1 MPREKESG
9 CRRRGERDRSP
20 SRWEGDWDWDCPA
33 TRRRLQEL
41 YFPERDSS
49 GAGSEEIL
57 NFWAFFERL
66 RRFQSRRT
74 HPAPPPGHRHAA
86 EPPAAAAARLDLP
99 PAYDPR
105 YRINLALPS
114 AAAVPTR
121 NSDLPRECLAEFRAA
136 VLHYLDFTQKQSF
149 AKLAKL
155 HRERAA
161 LPIAQYRQRLLD
173 AVAGNQVVVV
183 AGDTGC
189 GKSTQVPQYL
199 LAAGYSHVACS
210 QPRRIACISL
220 AKRVAFES
228 LHQYGD
234 QVGYQIRFESTRSPA
249 TKIVFLTEGLL
260 LRQVQRE
267 PALPGYHVL
276 IADEVHERHLHSDF
290 LLGVLRRLLPSRPD
304 LKLVLMSATINIRL
318 FSGYF
323 GGAPVLQVPGRIF
336 PISVIYQPI
345 PKEEASP
352 AGKWGKSERLDP
364 LPYLRV
370 LQAIDHKY
378 PPEERGDLLVF
389 LSGVAEIG
397 AVLEAAQAYA
407 ARTQRWI
414 VLPLHSTLSVAQQ
427 DKVFDVPPPG
437 VRKCILSTNI
447 AETSVT
453 IDGVRFV
460 LDSGKVKEMS
470 YDPQGK
476 LQRLQEFWISR
487 ASAEQRKGRA
497 GRTGPGVCYR
507 LYAESDYDAF
517 SPYPVPEIQRVALDA
532 LVLQLKS
539 MGLGDPRTFP
549 FLEPPPSS
557 SLETAVRYLRDQG
570 ALDEAEDLT
579 PIGNL
584 LAQLPVDVVVGKM
597 LVLGALF
604 GLAEPTLTV
613 AAALSVQSPF
623 LRSAHP
629 NPDCATARRPLES
642 PHGDPL
648 TLLNIFNEWVQVK
661 SERSSSSRKWCRRR
675 GLEEHR
681 LYEAANLRRQFQ
693 ELLRDHQLLEEGSS
707 QPSDSYSRQS
717 RHRERRELHRLWRS
731 HAETEGR
738 KRKVL
743 RLQDGADASSGEEEE
758 GGGNR
763 EKGERSI
770 DIQDVKFKLRHN
782 VEELQAVSSSVLSS
796 SQLALL
802 KLVLCRGLYPQLA
815 MPDQLNSG
823 RKDSDQIFHTKTKQ
837 GVVLHPTCV
846 FATSPELLHAKE
858 GPERG
863 GTKDPAEGLSHRH
876 QLLAFVSL
884 LETNKPYLVN
894 CVRVPAL
901 QVSSLL
907 PSSSSPR
914 AFVTPN
920 WSCFAPPGSPPLLPV
935 SGHQRRLRPAGG
947 RRVAGGHR
955 PRRGLC
961 PAPAL
966 CGPAASFRLG
976 KTPPSTAGRSR
987 RGIEPPAE
995 LPGRIRAHPGAAGLP
1010 ADEGAVSPAPAHRP
1024 GETEP
1029 LRRSPDGGR
1038 RSPPPGALPGD
1049 GDEARRGERRPQ
1061 GDRFPHLQLLGHG
1074 HGPLQR
1080 LPAELLDL
1088 SPLRPPHA
1096 LHPPGAHVSRKRL
1109 PAPRGPPGRT
1119 IGKLFQN
1126 LRPAPLLPLRPLP
1139 AGFYLH
1145 PHGNPPAQETA
1156 PITGACQDA
1165 PAGRCR
1171 APRCRDPPPSLGDP
1185 RNWGGSPPRPPNY
1198 LRCFWLGFA
1207 FQDANGHWVP
1217 DSRATRDFTFS
1228 T

>member
-1 MPREKESG
+1 FPAPAMPLEKEPRS
-9 CRRRGERDRSP
+9 RHRERDPSP
-20 SRWEGDWDWDCPA
+20 SQWDWDWDCPA
-33 TRRRLQEL
+33 TRRRLEALFFDEQD
-41 YFPERDSS
+41 PT
-49 GAGSEEIL
+49 GAKSNEIQD
-57 NFWAFFERL
+57 FWAFFERF
-66 RRFQSRRT
+66 RRFQSRKNERESSRSCSDSSFST
-74 HPAPPPGHRHAA
+74 NPL
-86 EPPAAAAARLDLP
+86 ELP
-99 PAYDPR
+99 PKYDPR
-105 YRINLALPS
+105 YRINLSVLS
-114 AAAVPTR
+114 ADATPR
-121 NSDLPRECLAEFRAA
+121 NRRGDSDIPRGRLLEFRSAF
-136 VLHYLDFTQKQSF
+136 LHYLDFNQKRSF
-149 AKLAKL
+149 SKLAKL
-155 HRERAA
+155 QRERAA
-161 LPIAQYRQRLLD
+161 LPIAQFRERILRS
-173 AVAGNQVVVV
+173 VARNQVVLI

-199 LAAGYSHVACS
+199 LAAGYGHVACS

-228 LHQYGD
+228 LNQYGN

-267 PALPGYHVL
+267 PTLPGYHVL

-290 LLGVLRRLLPSRPD
+290 LLGVLRRLLPARPD

-318 FSGYF
+318 FSTYF
-323 GGAPVLQVPGRIF
+323 GDAPVLQVPGRIF
-336 PISVIYQPI
+336 PITVIYQPI
-345 PKEEASP
+345 PKEEASMV
-352 AGKWGKSERLDP
+352 GKSGKQERLDP

-397 AVLEAAQAYA
+397 AVLEAAQTYA
-407 ARTQRWI
+407 TQTQRWI
-414 VLPLHSTLSVAQQ
+414 VLPLHSTLSVAEQ

-517 SPYPVPEIQRVALDA
+517 SPYPVPEIQRVALDS

-570 ALDEAEDLT
+570 ALDDAEELT

-597 LVLGALF
+597 LVLGTLF
-604 GLAEPTLTV
+604 GLVEPTLTV
-613 AAALSVQSPF
+613 AATLSVQSPF
-623 LRSAHP
+623 LRSSHP

-648 TLLNIFNEWVQVK
+648 TLLNVFNEWVQVK
-661 SERSSSSRKWCRRR
+661 SERSGGSRKWCRRR

-693 ELLRDHQLLEEGSS
+693 ELLRDHRLLEEASN
-707 QPSDSYSRQS
+707 QPSDSYSRLS

-731 HAETEGR
+731 HTETQGR

-743 RLQDGADASSGEEEE
+743 RLQDGANDSSGEDDNA
-758 GGGNR
+758 GGNHG
-763 EKGERSI
+763 KGERSV

-782 VEELQAVSSSVLSS
+782 VEELQAVSRSSLSF

-815 MPDQLNSG
+815 VPDPLNTG
-823 RKDSDQIFHTKTKQ
+823 RKDSDQIFHTKSKQ
-837 GVVLHPTCV
+837 GVVLHPTSV

-858 GPERG
+858 GPERSG
-863 GTKDPAEGLSHRH
+863 PKDSKEGLSCHH

-901 QVSSLL
+901 QALLLFSRSLDTSADCARL
-907 PSSSSPR
+907 VADGWLELTIPDPDSALRLLSKALQLRSTWERLLHQLLEGRGDESGLQPSSQDVSALTRGLLEFLR
-914 AFVTPN
+914 AEIPY
-920 WSCFAPPGSPPLLPV
+920 
-935 SGHQRRLRPAGG
+935 RLRQLSGLEKQNLYIGPQT
-947 RRVAGGHR
+947 VAAAPRLPGLFQGMEMKPDEVKGGHKVTEFLTYNCLAMDTDLYNDCLRTFWTCPYCDLHMPFTPLERMCHESACR
-955 PRRGLC
+955 P
-961 PAPAL
+961 
-966 CGPAASFRLG
+966 SE
-976 KTPPSTAGRSR
+976 
-987 RGIEPPAE
+987 EPPE
-995 LPGRIRAHPGAAGLP
+995 
-1010 ADEGAVSPAPAHRP
+1010 
-1024 GETEP
+1024 
-1029 LRRSPDGGR
+1029 
-1038 RSPPPGALPGD
+1038 
-1049 GDEARRGERRPQ
+1049 EASE
-1061 GDRFPHLQLLGHG
+1061 
-1074 HGPLQR
+1074 
-1080 LPAELLDL
+1080 
-1088 SPLRPPHA
+1088 SSSKTSA
-1096 LHPPGAHVSRKRL
+1096 LHRSYHCE
-1109 PAPRGPPGRT
+1109 
-1119 IGKLFQN
+1119 I
-1126 LRPAPLLPLRPLP
+1126 
-1139 AGFYLH
+1139 
-1145 PHGNPPAQETA
+1145 
-1156 PITGACQDA
+1156 CQ
-1165 PAGRCR
+1165 
-1171 APRCRDPPPSLGDP
+1171 
-1185 RNWGGSPPRPPNY
+1185 
-1198 LRCFWLGFA
+1198 
-1207 FQDANGHWVP
+1207 Q
-1217 DSRATRDFTFS
+1217 DFTF
-1228 T
+1228 TATEILRHKKQHQ

>member
-1 MPREKESG
+1 MPSEKESG
-9 CRRRGERDRSP
+9 SRRAERDLSP
-20 SRWEGDWDWDCPA
+20 SRWDWDCPA
-33 TRRRLQEL
+33 TRRRLEEL
-41 YFPERDSS
+41 YFRQHDDI
-49 GAGSEEIL
+49 GAGSDDVRQ
-57 NFWAFFERL
+57 FWDFFERL
-66 RRFQSRRT
+66 RRFQCRKTDRETSPSRRD
-74 HPAPPPGHRHAA
+74 RA
-86 EPPAAAAARLDLP
+86 EPPAATRRLDLP
-99 PAYDPR
+99 RRYDPR
-105 YRINLALPS
+105 YRINLS
-114 AAAVPTR
+114 
-121 NSDLPRECLAEFRAA
+121 LPRAEVQETIRGRRGDSGLPRQRLAEFRAA
-136 VLHYLDFTQKQSF
+136 FLHYLDFAQRQSF

-155 HRERAA
+155 RRERAA
-161 LPIAQYRQRLLD
+161 LPIAQYRERLLR
-173 AVAGNQVVVV
+173 AVAQNQVVVV

-189 GKSTQVPQYL
+189 GKSTQVPQFL
-199 LAAGYSHVACS
+199 LAAGYSHVACT

-234 QVGYQIRFESTRSPA
+234 QV
-249 TKIVFLTEGLL
+249 
-260 LRQVQRE
+260 QRE
-267 PALPGYHVL
+267 PTLPGYHVL

-290 LLGVLRRLLPSRPD
+290 LLGVLRRLLPLRPD

-345 PKEEASP
+345 PKEEAAAVGK
-352 AGKWGKSERLDP
+352 AGKLERLDP

-414 VLPLHSTLSVAQQ
+414 VLPLHSTLSVAEQ

-557 SLETAVRYLRDQG
+557 SLETAVRYLREQG
-570 ALDEAEDLT
+570 ALDDAENLT

-584 LAQLPVDVVVGKM
+584 LAQLPVDVVVGKV

-604 GLAEPTLTV
+604 ELAEPALTV

-623 LRSAHP
+623 LRPAHP
-629 NPDCATARRPLES
+629 NPDCAAARRPLES

-648 TLLNIFNEWVQVK
+648 TLLNLFNEWVRLK
-661 SERSSSSRKWCRRR
+661 SERSGGSRKWCRRR

-693 ELLRDHQLLEEGSS
+693 ELLRDHQLLEEASS

-717 RHRERRELHRLWRS
+717 RHRERRELRRLWRS
-731 HAETEGR
+731 HAEMEGR

-743 RLQDGADASSGEEEE
+743 RLQDGAEGSSGEEDDGA
-758 GGGNR
+758 GG
-763 EKGERSI
+763 KGERSI

-782 VEELQAVSSSVLSS
+782 VEELQAASSSTLSS
-796 SQLALL
+796 SRLALL

-815 MPDQLNSG
+815 VPDPLNSG
-823 RKDSDQIFHTKTKQ
+823 RKDSDQLFHTKTKQ

-858 GPERG
+858 GPEHG
-863 GTKDPAEGLSHRH
+863 GMKDPEEGLSCRH

-901 QVSSLL
+901 QALLLFSRSLDTSADCARLVADGWLELSVPDADSALRLLSAALQLRSAWEKLLHQLLEGRGEESSRR
-907 PSSSSPR
+907 PSSRDVS
-914 AFVTPN
+914 VLTQ
-920 WSCFAPPGSPPLLPV
+920 GLLDFLRMEVPY
-935 SGHQRRLRPAGG
+935 RLRQLTGLEKQNLYVGPQT
-947 RRVAGGHR
+947 VAA
-955 PRRGLC
+955 
-961 PAPAL
+961 AP
-966 CGPAASFRLG
+966 
-976 KTPPSTAGRSR
+976 
-987 RGIEPPAE
+987 
-995 LPGRIRAHPGAAGLP
+995 
-1010 ADEGAVSPAPAHRP
+1010 
-1024 GETEP
+1024 
-1029 LRRSPDGGR
+1029 
-1038 RSPPPGALPGD
+1038 
-1049 GDEARRGERRPQ
+1049 
-1061 GDRFPHLQLLGHG
+1061 
-1074 HGPLQR
+1074 R
-1080 LPAELLDL
+1080 LPALFQGTEMKPDEVKGGYRVTDFLTYNCLATDTDLYDDCLRTFWTCPHCELHMPFT
-1088 SPLRPPHA
+1088 PLERVCHESACRPPAAPVEEAAESSSKTSA
-1096 LHPPGAHVSRKRL
+1096 LH
-1109 PAPRGPPGRT
+1109 
-1119 IGKLFQN
+1119 
-1126 LRPAPLLPLRPLP
+1126 RPYRCDV
-1139 AGFYLH
+1139 
-1145 PHGNPPAQETA
+1145 
-1156 PITGACQDA
+1156 CQ
-1165 PAGRCR
+1165 
-1171 APRCRDPPPSLGDP
+1171 
-1185 RNWGGSPPRPPNY
+1185 
-1198 LRCFWLGFA
+1198 
-1207 FQDANGHWVP
+1207 
-1217 DSRATRDFTFS
+1217 RDFSFTP
-1228 T
+1228 TEILRHKKQHQ

>member
-1 MPREKESG
+1 MPSEKESRS
-9 CRRRGERDRSP
+9 RRRERDLSP
-20 SRWEGDWDWDCPA
+20 SQWDWDCPA
-33 TRRRLQEL
+33 TRRRLEEL
-41 YFPERDSS
+41 YFREQDYIA
-49 GAGSEEIL
+49 AGSEDVC

-74 HPAPPPGHRHAA
+74 EREPTPSRPRQA
-86 EPPAAAAARLDLP
+86 EPSAAARRLDLP
-99 PAYDPR
+99 RRYDPR
-105 YRINLALPS
+105 YRINLSVLS
-114 AAAVPTR
+114 ADVEGTIR
-121 NSDLPRECLAEFRAA
+121 GRRGNSGVPRERLSEFRAA
-136 VLHYLDFTQKQSF
+136 LLHYLDFTQKQSF

-155 HRERAA
+155 QRERAA
-161 LPIAQYRQRLLD
+161 LPISQYRDRLLR
-173 AVAGNQVVVV
+173 AVAQNQVVVI

-189 GKSTQVPQYL
+189 GKSTQVPQFL
-199 LAAGYSHVACS
+199 LAAGYSHVACT

-220 AKRVAFES
+220 AKRVGFES
-228 LHQYGD
+228 LHQYGN

-249 TKIVFLTEGLL
+249 TKVVFLTEGLL

-267 PALPGYHVL
+267 PTLPGYHVL

-290 LLGVLRRLLPSRPD
+290 LLGVLRRLLPARPD
-304 LKLVLMSATINIRL
+304 LKLVLMSATININL

-345 PKEEASP
+345 PKEEAS
-352 AGKWGKSERLDP
+352 AVGKLGKSERLDP

-414 VLPLHSTLSVAQQ
+414 VLPLHSTLSVAEQ

-549 FLEPPPSS
+549 FLEPPPAS

-597 LVLGALF
+597 LVLGTLF

-623 LRSAHP
+623 LRPVHP

-648 TLLNIFNEWVQVK
+648 TLLNIFNEWVQQVK
-661 SERSSSSRKWCRRR
+661 SERSGSSRKWCRRR
-675 GLEEHR
+675 GLGEHR

-693 ELLRDHQLLEEGSS
+693 ELLRDHQLLEEASS

-743 RLQDGADASSGEEEE
+743 RLQDGADGSSGEEDD
-758 GGGNR
+758 GGGGTR
-763 EKGERSI
+763 GKGERSI

-782 VEELQAVSSSVLSS
+782 VEELQAVSSSALSS

-815 MPDQLNSG
+815 VPDQLNSG
-823 RKDSDQIFHTKTKQ
+823 RKDSDQIFHTKNKQ

-863 GTKDPAEGLSHRH
+863 GTKDPREGLSRHH

-901 QVSSLL
+901 QASARLFAPLLFLPALLLFSRSLDTSADCARL
-907 PSSSSPR
+907 VADGWLEITVPDADSALRLLSTALQLRSAWEKLLHQLLEGRGEEPGRRPSSRDVSVLTR
-914 AFVTPN
+914 
-920 WSCFAPPGSPPLLPV
+920 GLLDFLQTEVPY
-935 SGHQRRLRPAGG
+935 RLRQLTGLEKQNLYIGPQT
-947 RRVAGGHR
+947 VAAAPRLPGLFQGTEMKPDEVKGGHR
-955 PRRGLC
+955 VTDFLTYNCLTTDTDLYSDCLRSFWTC
-961 PAPAL
+961 PHCDLHMP
-966 CGPAASFRLG
+966 F
-976 KTPPSTAGRSR
+976 TPLERMCHESACRPS
-987 RGIEPPAE
+987 
-995 LPGRIRAHPGAAGLP
+995 
-1010 ADEGAVSPAPAHRP
+1010 EGES
-1024 GETEP
+1024 
-1029 LRRSPDGGR
+1029 
-1038 RSPPPGALPGD
+1038 
-1049 GDEARRGERRPQ
+1049 
-1061 GDRFPHLQLLGHG
+1061 
-1074 HGPLQR
+1074 
-1080 LPAELLDL
+1080 
-1088 SPLRPPHA
+1088 SPLEEAAETSSKTSA
-1096 LHPPGAHVSRKRL
+1096 LHRSYHCDV
-1109 PAPRGPPGRT
+1109 
-1119 IGKLFQN
+1119 
-1126 LRPAPLLPLRPLP
+1126 
-1139 AGFYLH
+1139 
-1145 PHGNPPAQETA
+1145 
-1156 PITGACQDA
+1156 CQ
-1165 PAGRCR
+1165 
-1171 APRCRDPPPSLGDP
+1171 
-1185 RNWGGSPPRPPNY
+1185 
-1198 LRCFWLGFA
+1198 
-1207 FQDANGHWVP
+1207 
-1217 DSRATRDFTFS
+1217 RDFTF
-1228 T
+1228 TPTEILRHKKQHR

>member
-1 MPREKESG
+1 MPSEKESRP
-9 CRRRGERDRSP
+9 RRPGREPSP
-20 SRWEGDWDWDCPA
+20 AQWDWDCPA
-33 TRRRLQEL
+33 TRRRLEEL
-41 YFPERDSS
+41 YFREQDYIR
-49 GAGSEEIL
+49 AGSEDSR

-66 RRFQSRRT
+66 RRFQSRRSERECE
-74 HPAPPPGHRHAA
+74 PAVSRGPA
-86 EPPAAAAARLDLP
+86 EPPAASRLLDLP
-99 PAYDPR
+99 REYDAR
-105 YRINLALPS
+105 YRINLSVLS
-114 AAAVPTR
+114 ADVEGLARGRRLDPGP
-121 NSDLPRECLAEFRAA
+121 PREQLSEFRMAL
-136 VLHYLDFTQKQSF
+136 LHYLDFTQKQSF

-161 LPIAQYRQRLLD
+161 LPIAQYRDRLLR
-173 AVAGNQVVVV
+173 AVAQNQVVVV

-189 GKSTQVPQYL
+189 GKSTQVPQFL
-199 LAAGYSHVACS
+199 LAAGYSHVACT

-220 AKRVAFES
+220 AKRVGFES

-267 PALPGYHVL
+267 PMLPGYHVL

-290 LLGVLRRLLPSRPD
+290 LLGVLRRLLPARPD

-336 PISVIYQPI
+336 PITVIYQPI
-345 PKEEASP
+345 PKEEASTS
-352 AGKWGKSERLDP
+352 GKSERLDP
-364 LPYLRV
+364 RPYLRV

-397 AVLEAAQAYA
+397 AVLEAAQTYA
-407 ARTQRWI
+407 THTQRWI
-414 VLPLHSTLSVAQQ
+414 VLPLHSTLSVTEQ

-549 FLEPPPSS
+549 FLEPPPLS

-604 GLAEPTLTV
+604 GLTEPTLTV

-623 LRSAHP
+623 LRPAHA

-648 TLLNIFNEWVQVK
+648 TLLNAFNEWVQVK
-661 SERSSSSRKWCRRR
+661 SERSGCSRKWCRRR

-693 ELLRDHQLLEEGSS
+693 ELLRDHQLLEVASS

-731 HAETEGR
+731 HTETEGR

-743 RLQDGADASSGEEEE
+743 RLQDGAASSSSEEEEE
-758 GGGNR
+758 GGARGR
-763 EKGERSI
+763 GKRSI

-782 VEELQAVSSSVLSS
+782 VDELQAASSSVLSS

-815 MPDQLNSG
+815 VPDQLNSS
-823 RKDSDQIFHTKTKQ
+823 RKDSDQIFHTRNKQ

-846 FATSPELLHAKE
+846 FATTPELLQAKE
-858 GPERG
+858 GSECG
-863 GTKDPAEGLSHRH
+863 GTQDSKDGLSRHH

-901 QVSSLL
+901 QALLLFSRSLDTSADCARL
-907 PSSSSPR
+907 VADGWLELTIPDAEAALRLLSAALQLRATWEKLLNQKLEGRGREPGRQPSSQDVSVLTR
-914 AFVTPN
+914 
-920 WSCFAPPGSPPLLPV
+920 GLLEFLQIEV
-935 SGHQRRLRPAGG
+935 LYSLRRLTGLEKQVLYIGPQT
-947 RRVAGGHR
+947 VAAAPRLPGLFQGTEMKPDEVKGGHR
-955 PRRGLC
+955 VTDYLTYNCLATDTDLYSDCLRSFWTC
-961 PAPAL
+961 PHCDLHMPFTPLERMCHESTCRPPEAPL
-966 CGPAASFRLG
+966 
-976 KTPPSTAGRSR
+976 
-987 RGIEPPAE
+987 EE
-995 LPGRIRAHPGAAGLP
+995 AAG
-1010 ADEGAVSPAPAHRP
+1010 SSSK
-1024 GETEP
+1024 TT
-1029 LRRSPDGGR
+1029 
-1038 RSPPPGALPGD
+1038 
-1049 GDEARRGERRPQ
+1049 
-1061 GDRFPHLQLLGHG
+1061 
-1074 HGPLQR
+1074 
-1080 LPAELLDL
+1080 
-1088 SPLRPPHA
+1088 A
-1096 LHPPGAHVSRKRL
+1096 LHRL
-1109 PAPRGPPGRT
+1109 YHCDVCQQEFMFTPT
-1119 IGKLFQN
+1119 EI
-1126 LRPAPLLPLRPLP
+1126 LR
-1139 AGFYLH
+1139 H
-1145 PHGNPPAQETA
+1145 KKQHQ
-1156 PITGACQDA
+1156 
-1165 PAGRCR
+1165 
-1171 APRCRDPPPSLGDP
+1171 
-1185 RNWGGSPPRPPNY
+1185 
-1198 LRCFWLGFA
+1198 
-1207 FQDANGHWVP
+1207 
-1217 DSRATRDFTFS
+1217 
-1228 T
+1228 

>member
-1 MPREKESG
+1 MPWEKEESG
-9 CRRRGERDRSP
+9 SRPRGERAQLP
-20 SRWEGDWDWDCPA
+20 SQWDWDCPA
-33 TRRRLQEL
+33 TRRCLEEL
-41 YFPERDSS
+41 YFPQQDPTATASQD
-49 GAGSEEIL
+49 IP
-57 NFWAFFERL
+57 NFWAFFQRL
-66 RRFQSRRT
+66 RRFQSRKT
-74 HPAPPPGHRHAA
+74 HPELCPEVATAGS
-86 EPPAAAAARLDLP
+86 LDLP
-99 PAYDPR
+99 HRYDPR
-105 YRINLALPS
+105 YRINLS
-114 AAAVPTR
+114 
-121 NSDLPRECLAEFRAA
+121 LPRVGREDSGIPQERLTEFRAA
-136 VLHYLDFTQKQSF
+136 FLHYLDFTQKQSF

-161 LPIAQYRQRLLD
+161 LPIAQYRERLLE
-173 AVAGNQVVVV
+173 AVAQNQVVVV

-189 GKSTQVPQYL
+189 GKSTQVPQFL
-199 LAAGYSHVACS
+199 LAAGYSHVACT

-228 LHQYGD
+228 LHQYGN

-249 TKIVFLTEGLL
+249 TRLLFLTEGLL
-260 LRQVQRE
+260 LRQAQRA
-267 PALPGYHVL
+267 PMLPGYRVL
-276 IADEVHERHLHSDF
+276 VADEVHERHLHGDV
-290 LLGVLRRLLPSRPD
+290 LLGVLRRLLSARPD
-304 LKLVLMSATINIRL
+304 LRLVLMSATINIRL

-345 PKEEASP
+345 PKEEAP
-352 AGKWGKSERLDP
+352 AGGKWGKPERLDP

-397 AVLEAAQAYA
+397 AVQEAAQAYA
-407 ARTQRWI
+407 TRTQRWI
-414 VLPLHSTLSVAQQ
+414 VLPLHSTLSVAEQ

-476 LQRLQEFWISR
+476 LRRLQEFWISR

-517 SPYPVPEIQRVALDA
+517 SPYPVPEIQRVALDS

-549 FLEPPPSS
+549 FLEPPPLS
-557 SLETAVRYLRDQG
+557 SLETALRYLRDQG

-579 PIGNL
+579 PIGNV

-597 LVLGALF
+597 LVLGTLF

-613 AAALSVQSPF
+613 AAVLSVPSPF
-623 LRSAHP
+623 LRPAHP

-648 TLLNIFNEWVQVK
+648 TLLNLFNEWVQVK
-661 SERSSSSRKWCRRR
+661 SEQSGSSRKWCRRR

-693 ELLRDHQLLEEGSS
+693 ELLRDHQLLEEDSGR
-707 QPSDSYSRQS
+707 PSDSYSRQS

-731 HAETEGR
+731 HTETEGR

-743 RLQDGADASSGEEEE
+743 RLQDGADASSGEED
-758 GGGNR
+758 GDTCGKR
-763 EKGERSI
+763 ERSI

-782 VEELQAVSSSVLSS
+782 VEELQAVSSSALSS
-796 SQLALL
+796 SQLTLL

-815 MPDQLNSG
+815 VPDQLNSS
-823 RKDSDQIFHTKTKQ
+823 RKDSDQIFHTKNKQ

-858 GPERG
+858 GRERG
-863 GTKDPAEGLSHRH
+863 GTREPIEGLSCHH

-901 QVSSLL
+901 QALLLFSRSLDTSGDCTRLVADGWLEVTIPDADSALRLLSMALQLRSSWEKLLHQLLEGRGEEPGHQPSPRDMSLL
-907 PSSSSPR
+907 TR
-914 AFVTPN
+914 
-920 WSCFAPPGSPPLLPV
+920 GLLDFLQMEVPY
-935 SGHQRRLRPAGG
+935 RLRQLTGLEKQNLYVGPQT
-947 RRVAGGHR
+947 VAASPQLPGLFQGTEMKPDEVKGGHR
-955 PRRGLC
+955 VMDFLTYNCLATDVDLYSDCLRSFWTC
-961 PAPAL
+961 PHCDLHMP
-966 CGPAASFRLG
+966 F
-976 KTPPSTAGRSR
+976 TPLERMCHQSACR
-987 RGIEPPAE
+987 PPE
-995 LPGRIRAHPGAAGLP
+995 
-1010 ADEGAVSPAPAHRP
+1010 
-1024 GETEP
+1024 
-1029 LRRSPDGGR
+1029 
-1038 RSPPPGALPGD
+1038 
-1049 GDEARRGERRPQ
+1049 
-1061 GDRFPHLQLLGHG
+1061 
-1074 HGPLQR
+1074 GPLEE
-1080 LPAELLDL
+1080 PSEN
-1088 SPLRPPHA
+1088 SKTSA
-1096 LHPPGAHVSRKRL
+1096 LHRSYHCD
-1109 PAPRGPPGRT
+1109 
-1119 IGKLFQN
+1119 I
-1126 LRPAPLLPLRPLP
+1126 
-1139 AGFYLH
+1139 
-1145 PHGNPPAQETA
+1145 
-1156 PITGACQDA
+1156 CQ
-1165 PAGRCR
+1165 
-1171 APRCRDPPPSLGDP
+1171 
-1185 RNWGGSPPRPPNY
+1185 
-1198 LRCFWLGFA
+1198 
-1207 FQDANGHWVP
+1207 
-1217 DSRATRDFTFS
+1217 RDFTF
-1228 T
+1228 TPTEILRHKKQHQ

>member
-1 MPREKESG
+1 MPPEKESRS
-9 CRRRGERDRSP
+9 RRRERDLSP
-20 SRWEGDWDWDCPA
+20 SQWDWDCPA
-33 TRRRLQEL
+33 TRRRLEEL
-41 YFPERDSS
+41 YFREQDYV
-49 GAGSEEIL
+49 GAGSDDVR

-66 RRFQSRRT
+66 RCFQSRRSDRDR
-74 HPAPPPGHRHAA
+74 AD
-86 EPPAAAAARLDLP
+86 PPAAAAARRLDLP
-99 PAYDPR
+99 RRYDPR
-105 YRINLALPS
+105 YRINLSVLS
-114 AAAVPTR
+114 
-121 NSDLPRECLAEFRAA
+121 SDAEETLRGRRGDSGVPRERLSEFRAA
-136 VLHYLDFTQKQSF
+136 LLHYLDFTQKQSF

-155 HRERAA
+155 QRERAA
-161 LPIAQYRQRLLD
+161 LPISQYRERLLR
-173 AVAGNQVVVV
+173 AVAQNQVVVI

-189 GKSTQVPQYL
+189 GKSTQVPQFL
-199 LAAGYSHVACS
+199 LAAGYSRVACT
-210 QPRRIACISL
+210 QPRRIACVSL

-267 PALPGYHVL
+267 PTLPGYRVL

-290 LLGVLRRLLPSRPD
+290 LLGVLRRLLPARPD

-345 PKEEASP
+345 PKEEAP
-352 AGKWGKSERLDP
+352 AAGKPERLDP

-370 LQAIDHKY
+370 LQAIDRKY

-407 ARTQRWI
+407 ARTQRWV
-414 VLPLHSTLSVAQQ
+414 VLPLHSTLSVAEQ

-437 VRKCILSTNI
+437 VRKCILATNI

-470 YDPQGK
+470 YDPQDK

-517 SPYPVPEIQRVALDA
+517 SPYPVPEIRRVALDA

-557 SLETAVRYLRDQG
+557 SLETAVRYLMDQG

-579 PIGNL
+579 PIGKL

-604 GLAEPTLTV
+604 GLAEPTLTA

-623 LRSAHP
+623 LRAAR
-629 NPDCATARRPLES
+629 PDPDRATARRPLES

-648 TLLNIFNEWVQVK
+648 TLLNIFNQWVQVK
-661 SERSSSSRKWCRRR
+661 SERSGSSRKWCRRR

-693 ELLRDHQLLEEGSS
+693 ELLRDHQLLEEASGR
-707 QPSDSYSRQS
+707 PSDSYSRQN
-717 RHRERRELHRLWRS
+717 RHRERRELRRLWRS

-743 RLQDGADASSGEEEE
+743 RLEDGADASSGEEEE
-758 GGGNR
+758 EGSGARG
-763 EKGERSI
+763 KGERSV
-770 DIQDVKFKLRHN
+770 DIQDVKFKLRHD
-782 VEELQAVSSSVLSS
+782 VEELQAVSCSALSS

-815 MPDQLNSG
+815 VPDQLNSG

-858 GPERG
+858 APERG
-863 GTKDPAEGLSHRH
+863 GPKDPAEGLSRHH

-894 CVRVPAL
+894 CVRIPAL
-901 QVSSLL
+901 QALLLFSRSLDTSADCARL
-907 PSSSSPR
+907 VADGWLEVTVPDADSALRLLSAALRLRSAWEELLHQLLEGRGEESCRRPSSRDVSALTRGLLELLQTEVPYRLRQLTGLEKRNLYVGPQTVAAAPR
-914 AFVTPN
+914 LPGLFQGTEMKPDEVKGGYRVTDFLTYNCLATDADLYSECLRRFWTCPHCDLRAPFTPLERACHEN
-920 WSCFAPPGSPPLLPV
+920 ACRPSEAPPEE
-935 SGHQRRLRPAGG
+935 
-947 RRVAGGHR
+947 
-955 PRRGLC
+955 
-961 PAPAL
+961 APE
-966 CGPAASFRLG
+966 SSS
-976 KTPPSTAGRSR
+976 KTSA
-987 RGIEPPAE
+987 
-995 LPGRIRAHPGAAGLP
+995 
-1010 ADEGAVSPAPAHRP
+1010 
-1024 GETEP
+1024 
-1029 LRRSPDGGR
+1029 LRRSYRCD
-1038 RSPPPGALPGD
+1038 
-1049 GDEARRGERRPQ
+1049 
-1061 GDRFPHLQLLGHG
+1061 
-1074 HGPLQR
+1074 
-1080 LPAELLDL
+1080 
-1088 SPLRPPHA
+1088 
-1096 LHPPGAHVSRKRL
+1096 V
-1109 PAPRGPPGRT
+1109 
-1119 IGKLFQN
+1119 
-1126 LRPAPLLPLRPLP
+1126 
-1139 AGFYLH
+1139 
-1145 PHGNPPAQETA
+1145 
-1156 PITGACQDA
+1156 CQ
-1165 PAGRCR
+1165 
-1171 APRCRDPPPSLGDP
+1171 
-1185 RNWGGSPPRPPNY
+1185 
-1198 LRCFWLGFA
+1198 
-1207 FQDANGHWVP
+1207 
-1217 DSRATRDFTFS
+1217 RDFTF
-1228 T
+1228 TPTEILRHKKQHR

>member
-74 HPAPPPGHRHAA
+74 HPAPPPGHRHGA
-86 EPPAAAAARLDLP
+86 EPPAATAARLDLP

-121 NSDLPRECLAEFRAA
+121 NSDLPRERLAEFRAA

-290 LLGVLRRLLPSRPD
+290 LLGVLRRLLPSCPD

-648 TLLNIFNEWVQVK
+648 TLLNVFNEWVQVK
-661 SERSSSSRKWCRRR
+661 SERSGSSRKWCRRR

-763 EKGERSI
+763 EKGEHSI
-770 DIQDVKFKLRHN
+770 DIQVRPSPPSPLPGGRIYPSRSLTPSPSPQDVKFKLRHN

-815 MPDQLNSG
+815 VPDQLNSG

-901 QVSSLL
+901 QALLLFSRSLDTSADCARLVADGWLEVTVPDADSALRLLSAALQLRSAWEKLLHQLLEGRGEESSLR
-907 PSSSSPR
+907 PSSRDVSALTR
-914 AFVTPN
+914 
-920 WSCFAPPGSPPLLPV
+920 GLLDFLQMKVPY
-935 SGHQRRLRPAGG
+935 RLRQLTGLEKQNLYVGPQT
-947 RRVAGGHR
+947 VAAAPRLPGLFQGTEMKPDEVKGGHR
-955 PRRGLC
+955 VTDFLTYNCLAVSTALSR
-961 PAPAL
+961 PA
-966 CGPAASFRLG
+966 CGPPGVSERPLPIPQTDTDLYSDCLRSFWTCPHCDLHMPF
-976 KTPPSTAGRSR
+976 TPLERMCHESACR
-987 RGIEPPAE
+987 PP
-995 LPGRIRAHPGAAGLP
+995 
-1010 ADEGAVSPAPAHRP
+1010 EG
-1024 GETEP
+1024 E
-1029 LRRSPDGGR
+1029 
-1038 RSPPPGALPGD
+1038 SPPPEEPS
-1049 GDEARRGERRPQ
+1049 EN
-1061 GDRFPHLQLLGHG
+1061 
-1074 HGPLQR
+1074 
-1080 LPAELLDL
+1080 
-1088 SPLRPPHA
+1088 SSKISA
-1096 LHPPGAHVSRKRL
+1096 LHRSYHCDL
-1109 PAPRGPPGRT
+1109 
-1119 IGKLFQN
+1119 
-1126 LRPAPLLPLRPLP
+1126 
-1139 AGFYLH
+1139 
-1145 PHGNPPAQETA
+1145 
-1156 PITGACQDA
+1156 CQ
-1165 PAGRCR
+1165 
-1171 APRCRDPPPSLGDP
+1171 
-1185 RNWGGSPPRPPNY
+1185 
-1198 LRCFWLGFA
+1198 
-1207 FQDANGHWVP
+1207 
-1217 DSRATRDFTFS
+1217 RDFTF
-1228 T
+1228 TPTEILRHKKQHQ

>member
-1 MPREKESG
+1 MPSEKESIS
-9 CRRRGERDRSP
+9 RRRERDLSP
-20 SRWEGDWDWDCPA
+20 SQWDWDCPA
-33 TRRRLQEL
+33 TRHRLEEL
-41 YFPERDSS
+41 YFREQDYIR
-49 GAGSEEIL
+49 AGSEDVR

-66 RRFQSRRT
+66 RRFQSRRMEREPT
-74 HPAPPPGHRHAA
+74 PSRRDQA
-86 EPPAAAAARLDLP
+86 EPCAAAVARRLDLP
-99 PAYDPR
+99 CRYDPR
-105 YRINLALPS
+105 YRINLSVLS
-114 AAAVPTR
+114 ADMEGTIRGRRGDSGVPQER
-121 NSDLPRECLAEFRAA
+121 LSEFRIAL
-136 VLHYLDFTQKQSF
+136 LHYLDFTQKQSF

-155 HRERAA
+155 QRERAA
-161 LPIAQYRQRLLD
+161 LPISQYRDRLLR
-173 AVAGNQVVVV
+173 AMAENQVVVI

-189 GKSTQVPQYL
+189 GKSTQVPQFL
-199 LAAGYSHVACS
+199 LAAGYSHVACT

-220 AKRVAFES
+220 AKRVGFES
-228 LHQYGD
+228 LHQYGN

-267 PALPGYHVL
+267 PTLPGYHVL

-290 LLGVLRRLLPSRPD
+290 LLGVLRRLLPARPD

-345 PKEEASP
+345 PKEEAS
-352 AGKWGKSERLDP
+352 AVGKSGKSERLDP

-407 ARTQRWI
+407 MRTQRWI
-414 VLPLHSTLSVAQQ
+414 VLPLHSTLSVAEQ

-460 LDSGKVKEMS
+460 LDSGKNPPGVPLCWVGKLPPSCPALSFSFPPGKVKEMS

-579 PIGNL
+579 PIGKL
-584 LAQLPVDVVVGKM
+584 LAQLPVNVVVGKM
-597 LVLGALF
+597 LVLGTLF

-613 AAALSVQSPF
+613 AAVLSVQSPF
-623 LRSAHP
+623 LRPSHP
-629 NPDCATARRPLES
+629 NPDCATARRPLEN

-648 TLLNIFNEWVQVK
+648 TLLNVFNEWVQQVK
-661 SERSSSSRKWCRRR
+661 SERSGSSRKWCRRR

-693 ELLRDHQLLEEGSS
+693 ELLRDHQLLEEASS

-743 RLQDGADASSGEEEE
+743 RLQDGADGSSGEEDD
-758 GGGNR
+758 GGGTHG
-763 EKGERSI
+763 KGERSI

-782 VEELQAVSSSVLSS
+782 VEELQAVSSSALSS

-802 KLVLCRGLYPQLA
+802 KLLLCRGLYPQLA
-815 MPDQLNSG
+815 MPDQFNSG
-823 RKDSDQIFHTKTKQ
+823 RKDSDQIFHTKNKQ

-858 GPERG
+858 GPEHG
-863 GTKDPAEGLSHRH
+863 GTKDPKEGLSCHH

-901 QVSSLL
+901 QALLLFSRSLDSSADCARLVADGWLEITIPDADSALRLL
-907 PSSSSPR
+907 SMALQLRSAWEKLLHQLLEGRGEESGRRPSSRDVSVLTR
-914 AFVTPN
+914 
-920 WSCFAPPGSPPLLPV
+920 GLLEFLQTEVPY
-935 SGHQRRLRPAGG
+935 RLRQLTGLEKQNLYIGPQT
-947 RRVAGGHR
+947 VAAAPWLPGLFQGMEMKPNEVKGGHR
-955 PRRGLC
+955 VTDFLTYNC
-961 PAPAL
+961 LATDTDL
-966 CGPAASFRLG
+966 YSDC
-976 KTPPSTAGRSR
+976 
-987 RGIEPPAE
+987 
-995 LPGRIRAHPGAAGLP
+995 
-1010 ADEGAVSPAPAHRP
+1010 
-1024 GETEP
+1024 
-1029 LRRSPDGGR
+1029 LRRFWTCPHCDLHMPFTPLERMCHERACQPS
-1038 RSPPPGALPGD
+1038 
-1049 GDEARRGERRPQ
+1049 EGE
-1061 GDRFPHLQLLGHG
+1061 
-1074 HGPLQR
+1074 
-1080 LPAELLDL
+1080 L
-1088 SPLRPPHA
+1088 SPLEEVAESLSKTSA
-1096 LHPPGAHVSRKRL
+1096 LHRSYHCDV
-1109 PAPRGPPGRT
+1109 
-1119 IGKLFQN
+1119 
-1126 LRPAPLLPLRPLP
+1126 
-1139 AGFYLH
+1139 
-1145 PHGNPPAQETA
+1145 
-1156 PITGACQDA
+1156 CQ
-1165 PAGRCR
+1165 
-1171 APRCRDPPPSLGDP
+1171 
-1185 RNWGGSPPRPPNY
+1185 
-1198 LRCFWLGFA
+1198 
-1207 FQDANGHWVP
+1207 Q
-1217 DSRATRDFTFS
+1217 DFTF
-1228 T
+1228 TPVEILRHKKQHQ

>member
-1 MPREKESG
+1 MPLEKARSRRE
-9 CRRRGERDRSP
+9 ERDPSP
-20 SRWEGDWDWDCPA
+20 SRWDWDCPA
-33 TRRRLQEL
+33 ARRRLEEL
-41 YFPERDSS
+41 YFRQQDCTP
-49 GAGSEEIL
+49 AGPDEIP
-57 NFWAFFERL
+57 NFWAFFQRF
-66 RRFQSRRT
+66 RRFQDRKKPTRE
-74 HPAPPPGHRHAA
+74 PPPIPH
-86 EPPAAAAARLDLP
+86 PNPLDLP
-99 PAYDPR
+99 PRYDPR
-105 YRINLALPS
+105 YRINLSVLS
-114 AAAVPTR
+114 APTEGSEFR
-121 NSDLPRECLAEFRAA
+121 GIPRESLTEFRAA
-136 VLHYLDFTQKQSF
+136 FLHYLDFSQKQTF
-149 AKLAKL
+149 AKLTKL

-161 LPIAQYRQRLLD
+161 LPISQFRDRILR
-173 AVAGNQVVVV
+173 AVAQHQVVLV

-189 GKSTQVPQYL
+189 GKSTQVPQFL
-199 LAAGYSHVACS
+199 AAAGYRPVACS
-210 QPRRIACISL
+210 QPRRVACVSL

-234 QVGYQIRFESTRSPA
+234 QVGYQIRFESSRSPA
-249 TKIVFLTEGLL
+249 TSILFLTEGLL
-260 LRQVQRE
+260 LRQAQRE
-267 PALPGYHVL
+267 PRLPAYRVVV
-276 IADEVHERHLHSDF
+276 ADEVHERHLHGDF
-290 LLGVLRRLLPSRPD
+290 LLGVLRRLLPARPD

-345 PKEEASP
+345 PKEEGSTV
-352 AGKWGKSERLDP
+352 GKSGKAERLDP

-397 AVLEAAQAYA
+397 AVLEAAQPYA

-414 VLPLHSTLSVAQQ
+414 ILPLHSTLSVAEQ
-427 DKVFDVPPPG
+427 DKVFDVAPPG
-437 VRKCILSTNI
+437 VRKCILATNI

-517 SPYPVPEIQRVALDA
+517 APYPVPEIQRVALDA

-549 FLEPPPSS
+549 FLEPPPPS
-557 SLETAVRYLRDQG
+557 SLELAVRYLKDQG

-604 GLAEPTLTV
+604 DLAEPTLTV
-613 AAALSVQSPF
+613 AAALSVASPF
-623 LRSAHP
+623 LRAAHP

-648 TLLNIFNEWVQVK
+648 TLLNIFNQWVQVK
-661 SERSSSSRKWCRRR
+661 SERSGSSRKWCRRR

-693 ELLRDHQLLEEGSS
+693 ELLRDHQLVEETSS

-743 RLQDGADASSGEEEE
+743 RLQDGAGASSGEEEE
-758 GGGNR
+758 DGGTRG
-763 EKGERSI
+763 KHSV
-770 DIQDVKFKLRHN
+770 DIQDVKFKLRHD
-782 VEELQAVSSSVLSS
+782 VAELQAASSSTLSC

-815 MPDQLNSG
+815 VPDALNSG
-823 RKDSDQIFHTKTKQ
+823 RKDSDQIFHTKSKQ

-858 GPERG
+858 GA
-863 GTKDPAEGLSHRH
+863 GTKDPTEGLSCHH

-884 LETNKPYLVN
+884 LETTKPYLVN

-901 QVSSLL
+901 HTLLLFSRSLDTNADCTRLVADGWLELTVPDADTALRLLSTALQLRSSWEKLL
-907 PSSSSPR
+907 HQLLEGREEESGRRPSSR
-914 AFVTPN
+914 D
-920 WSCFAPPGSPPLLPV
+920 V
-935 SGHQRRLRPAGG
+935 SALSRGLREFLRTEVPHRLRQLTGLEKQHLYIGPQT
-947 RRVAGGHR
+947 VAAAPRLPGLFQGMEMKPDEVKGGHR
-955 PRRGLC
+955 VTEFLTYNCLATDTDLYSDCLRSFWTC
-961 PAPAL
+961 PHCDLHMPFTPLERMCHESACRPPEAPSEE
-966 CGPAASFRLG
+966 AAESSS
-976 KTPPSTAGRSR
+976 KPSA
-987 RGIEPPAE
+987 
-995 LPGRIRAHPGAAGLP
+995 
-1010 ADEGAVSPAPAHRP
+1010 
-1024 GETEP
+1024 
-1029 LRRSPDGGR
+1029 
-1038 RSPPPGALPGD
+1038 
-1049 GDEARRGERRPQ
+1049 
-1061 GDRFPHLQLLGHG
+1061 
-1074 HGPLQR
+1074 LQR
-1080 LPAELLDL
+1080 PYHCD
-1088 SPLRPPHA
+1088 
-1096 LHPPGAHVSRKRL
+1096 V
-1109 PAPRGPPGRT
+1109 
-1119 IGKLFQN
+1119 
-1126 LRPAPLLPLRPLP
+1126 
-1139 AGFYLH
+1139 
-1145 PHGNPPAQETA
+1145 
-1156 PITGACQDA
+1156 CQ
-1165 PAGRCR
+1165 
-1171 APRCRDPPPSLGDP
+1171 
-1185 RNWGGSPPRPPNY
+1185 
-1198 LRCFWLGFA
+1198 
-1207 FQDANGHWVP
+1207 Q
-1217 DSRATRDFTFS
+1217 DFTF
-1228 T
+1228 TPTEILRHKKQHR

>member
-1 MPREKESG
+1 
-9 CRRRGERDRSP
+9 
-20 SRWEGDWDWDCPA
+20 
-33 TRRRLQEL
+33 
-41 YFPERDSS
+41 
-49 GAGSEEIL
+49 
-57 NFWAFFERL
+57 
-66 RRFQSRRT
+66 
-74 HPAPPPGHRHAA
+74 
-86 EPPAAAAARLDLP
+86 
-99 PAYDPR
+99 
-105 YRINLALPS
+105 
-114 AAAVPTR
+114 
-121 NSDLPRECLAEFRAA
+121 
-136 VLHYLDFTQKQSF
+136 
-149 AKLAKL
+149 
-155 HRERAA
+155 
-161 LPIAQYRQRLLD
+161 
-173 AVAGNQVVVV
+173 
-183 AGDTGC
+183 
-189 GKSTQVPQYL
+189 
-199 LAAGYSHVACS
+199 
-210 QPRRIACISL
+210 
-220 AKRVAFES
+220 
-228 LHQYGD
+228 

-260 LRQVQRE
+260 LRQLQRE
-267 PALPGYHVL
+267 PTLPGYRVL
-276 IADEVHERHLHSDF
+276 IADEVHERHLHGDV
-290 LLGVLRRLLPSRPD
+290 LLGVLRRLLPTRPD
-304 LKLVLMSATINIRL
+304 LKLVLMSATINIHL

-345 PKEEASP
+345 PKEEASVV
-352 AGKWGKSERLDP
+352 GKWGKSERLDP

-407 ARTQRWI
+407 ARTERWI
-414 VLPLHSTLSVAQQ
+414 VLPLHSTLSVAEQ

-517 SPYPVPEIQRVALDA
+517 SPYPVPEIQRVALDS

-557 SLETAVRYLRDQG
+557 SLETAVRYLKDQG

-604 GLAEPTLTV
+604 GMAEPTLSV
-613 AAALSVQSPF
+613 AAALSVPSPF

-629 NPDCATARRPLES
+629 NPDCVTARRPLES

-648 TLLNIFNEWVQVK
+648 TLLNVFNEWVQVK
-661 SERSSSSRKWCRRR
+661 SERSGSSRKWCRRR

-693 ELLRDHQLLEEGSS
+693 ELLRDHQLLEEPSS

-717 RHRERRELHRLWRS
+717 RHRERRELRRLWRS
-731 HAETEGR
+731 HTETEGR

-743 RLQDGADASSGEEEE
+743 RLRDGADASSGEEED
-758 GGGNR
+758 GDARG
-763 EKGERSI
+763 KGERGI

-782 VEELQAVSSSVLSS
+782 VDELQAVSSSVLSS
-796 SQLALL
+796 SQLSLL

-815 MPDQLNSG
+815 VPDPLNSG

-863 GTKDPAEGLSHRH
+863 GTKDPVEGLSCHH

-884 LETNKPYLVN
+884 LETNKPYLVS

-901 QVSSLL
+901 QVSSSLS
-907 PSSSSPR
+907 SSSSPNPSIAFIPPNISLLQSLLLFSRSLDTNADCSRLVADGWLELTVPDAESALRLLSTALQLR
-914 AFVTPN
+914 AS
-920 WSCFAPPGSPPLLPV
+920 WEKLL
-935 SGHQRRLRPAGG
+935 HQLLEEP
-947 RRVAGGHR
+947 GHR
-955 PRRGLC
+955 PSSRDVAALSRGLLEFLRVEV
-961 PAPAL
+961 PY
-966 CGPAASFRLG
+966 RLRQL
-976 KTPPSTAGRSR
+976 S
-987 RGIEPPAE
+987 
-995 LPGRIRAHPGAAGLP
+995 GL
-1010 ADEGAVSPAPAHRP
+1010 E
-1024 GETEP
+1024 
-1029 LRRSPDGGR
+1029 
-1038 RSPPPGALPGD
+1038 
-1049 GDEARRGERRPQ
+1049 
-1061 GDRFPHLQLLGHG
+1061 
-1074 HGPLQR
+1074 
-1080 LPAELLDL
+1080 
-1088 SPLRPPHA
+1088 
-1096 LHPPGAHVSRKRL
+1096 K
-1109 PAPRGPPGRT
+1109 
-1119 IGKLFQN
+1119 QN
-1126 LRPAPLLPLRPLP
+1126 LYVGSQTVAAAPPL
-1139 AGFYLH
+1139 
-1145 PHGNPPAQETA
+1145 
-1156 PITGACQDA
+1156 
-1165 PAGRCR
+1165 
-1171 APRCRDPPPSLGDP
+1171 
-1185 RNWGGSPPRPPNY
+1185 
-1198 LRCFWLGFA
+1198 
-1207 FQDANGHWVP
+1207 
-1217 DSRATRDFTFS
+1217 
-1228 T
+1228 

>member
-1 MPREKESG
+1 SAMRREKESG
-9 CRRRGERDRSP
+9 CRRPGERERSP
-20 SRWEGDWDWDCPA
+20 SRRDEDWDWDCPA

-41 YFPERDSS
+41 YFPQRDSN
-49 GAGSEEIL
+49 SEDIP

-66 RRFQSRRT
+66 RHFRSRRT
-74 HPAPPPGHRHAA
+74 HPAPPPSA
-86 EPPAAAAARLDLP
+86 EPPVAGDRLHLP
-99 PAYDPR
+99 PGYDPR

-114 AAAVPTR
+114 AATR
-121 NSDLPRECLAEFRAA
+121 NSDLPRERLAEFRSA

-155 HRERAA
+155 QRERAA
-161 LPIAQYRQRLLD
+161 LPIARYRRRLLD

-199 LAAGYSHVACS
+199 LAAGYGPVACS
-210 QPRRIACISL
+210 QPRRVACVSL
-220 AKRVAFES
+220 AKRVALES
-228 LHQYGD
+228 LRQFGD

-249 TKIVFLTEGLL
+249 TEIVFLTEGLL

-267 PALPGYHVL
+267 PALPGYRVL

-318 FSGYF
+318 FSAYF

-345 PKEEASP
+345 PKEEAST

-532 LVLQLKS
+532 LVLQVKWGGSLCS
-539 MGLGDPRTFP
+539 PWGFLGEIWGRSQVYTFGILSPRERVAGADF
-549 FLEPPPSS
+549 EGGGG
-557 SLETAVRYLRDQG
+557 AVRGTTCPRQG
-570 ALDEAEDLT
+570 
-579 PIGNL
+579 
-584 LAQLPVDVVVGKM
+584 V
-597 LVLGALF
+597 
-604 GLAEPTLTV
+604 EP
-613 AAALSVQSPF
+613 
-623 LRSAHP
+623 
-629 NPDCATARRPLES
+629 C
-642 PHGDPL
+642 
-648 TLLNIFNEWVQVK
+648 IFFFPEQVK
-661 SERSSSSRKWCRRR
+661 SERSGSSRKWCRRR

-707 QPSDSYSRQS
+707 RPSDSYSRQS

-731 HAETEGR
+731 HTETEGR

-758 GGGNR
+758 EGGGSR
-763 EKGERSI
+763 GKGERSI

-782 VEELQAVSSSVLSS
+782 VEELQAVSSSALSS

-815 MPDQLNSG
+815 VPDQLNSG

-837 GVVLHPTCV
+837 GVVLHPTCLRHPLV
-846 FATSPELLHAKE
+846 VPA
-858 GPERG
+858 GPM
-863 GTKDPAEGLSHRH
+863 EGLSPHH

-901 QVSSLL
+901 QALLLFARSLDTSADCARLVADGWLEVTVPDADSALRLLSAALQLRSAWEKLLHQLLEGRGEESSRR
-907 PSSSSPR
+907 PSSRDVSALTR
-914 AFVTPN
+914 
-920 WSCFAPPGSPPLLPV
+920 GLLDFLQMKVPYRL
-935 SGHQRRLRPAGG
+935 RRLTGLEKQNLYVGPQT
-947 RRVAGGHR
+947 VAAAPRLPGLFQGTEMKPDEVKGGHR
-955 PRRGLC
+955 VTDFLTYNCLATDTDLYSDCLRSFWTC
-961 PAPAL
+961 PHCDLHMP
-966 CGPAASFRLG
+966 F
-976 KTPPSTAGRSR
+976 TPLERMCHESACR
-987 RGIEPPAE
+987 PP
-995 LPGRIRAHPGAAGLP
+995 
-1010 ADEGAVSPAPAHRP
+1010 EGES
-1024 GETEP
+1024 
-1029 LRRSPDGGR
+1029 
-1038 RSPPPGALPGD
+1038 SPPEEPS
-1049 GDEARRGERRPQ
+1049 EN
-1061 GDRFPHLQLLGHG
+1061 
-1074 HGPLQR
+1074 
-1080 LPAELLDL
+1080 
-1088 SPLRPPHA
+1088 SSKTSA
-1096 LHPPGAHVSRKRL
+1096 LHRSYHCDV
-1109 PAPRGPPGRT
+1109 
-1119 IGKLFQN
+1119 
-1126 LRPAPLLPLRPLP
+1126 
-1139 AGFYLH
+1139 
-1145 PHGNPPAQETA
+1145 
-1156 PITGACQDA
+1156 CQ
-1165 PAGRCR
+1165 
-1171 APRCRDPPPSLGDP
+1171 
-1185 RNWGGSPPRPPNY
+1185 
-1198 LRCFWLGFA
+1198 
-1207 FQDANGHWVP
+1207 
-1217 DSRATRDFTFS
+1217 RDFTF
-1228 T
+1228 TPTEILRHKKQHQ